1 MMTTD
6 ELKGEW
12 NIYTCN
18 GWVGVNRKN
27 GKKFKCGTLY
37 SLLTVLA
44 DYTKNPQYWG
54 V

>member
-6 ELKGEW
+6 ELKAEW

-18 GWVGVNRKN
+18 GWVGVNRQT

-37 SLLTVLA
+37 SLLTVLT
-44 DYTKNPQYWG
+44 DYTKNPQYW
-54 V
+54 